1 MYSYVTVGEFV
12 AFVVGWN
19 MILEYLIG
27 SAAGACAISACLN
40 AMFGGAIH
48 ESVKKS
54 FGTFI
59 GEHSNYAAEGM
70 FSGRH

>member
-48 ESVKKS
+48 DSIRNS

-59 GEHSNYAAEGM
+59 GKLKKGPDGSASTR
-70 FSGRH
+70 F